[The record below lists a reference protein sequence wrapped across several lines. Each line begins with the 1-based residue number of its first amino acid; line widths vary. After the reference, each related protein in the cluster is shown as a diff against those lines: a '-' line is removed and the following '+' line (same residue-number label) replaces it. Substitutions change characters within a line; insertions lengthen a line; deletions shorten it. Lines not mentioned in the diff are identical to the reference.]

1 MKQQIKNRYTNAV
14 LFECD
19 VPESH
24 SGMAMR
30 YALEKAT
37 QSDAN
42 LSGAN
47 LSDANLSDANL
58 SGAYLRGAN
67 LRGANLS
74 DANLSDANLSGANLS
89 GAYLRGANLRGAYLS
104 GANLSDANLSD
115 ANLSDANL
123 SDNSKIIG
131 KRPVFIIGPIGS
143 RCDYLTSYMTDSG
156 VKIQAG
162 CFFGD
167 LEKFESAVKETHGSK
182 IHGKEYTAAIAM
194 IKAHAEIWSNE

>member
-37 QSDAN
+37 QS
-42 LSGAN
+42 G
-47 LSDANLSDANL
+47 
-58 SGAYLRGAN
+58 
-67 LRGANLS
+67 
-74 DANLSDANLSGANLS
+74 ANLSDANLSGANLS
-89 GAYLRGANLRGAYLS
+89 GAYLSGANLRGANLS
-104 GANLSDANLSD
+104 G
-115 ANLSDANL
+115 ANL

>member
-37 QSDAN
+37 QS
-42 LSGAN
+42 
-47 LSDANLSDANL
+47 
-58 SGAYLRGAN
+58 GAN
-67 LRGANLS
+67 LR
-74 DANLSDANLSGANLS
+74 DADLSGA
-89 GAYLRGANLRGAYLS
+89 
-104 GANLSDANLSD
+104 D
-115 ANLSDANL
+115 L

-131 KRPVFIIGPIGS
+131 KRPGFIIGPIGS

>member
-1 MKQQIKNRYTNAV
+1 MKQQIKNRYTEAV
-14 LFECD
+14 IFECD

-37 QSDAN
+37 ESC
-42 LSGAN
+42 
-47 LSDANLSDANL
+47 
-58 SGAYLRGAN
+58 
-67 LRGANLS
+67 
-74 DANLSDANLSGANLS
+74 ANLSDANLSGANLS
-89 GAYLRGANLRGAYLS
+89 CANLSGANLRGANLS
-104 GANLSDANLSD
+104 GD
-115 ANLSDANL
+115 
-123 SDNSKIIG
+123 SKTIG

-167 LEKFESAVKETHGSK
+167 LEKFESAVKETHGNS
-182 IHGKEYTAAIAM
+182 IHGKEYASAIAM